1 MSKLHKLQQYQ
12 AIDHKG
18 FKTESSLYNLYMKK
32 PEYLT
37 LSTVMLS
44 DNERDASLVK
54 FYNMF
59 DTMTINSENEMVKWR
74 VSGRGS
80 QNCALEDIIN
90 QAGLRL
96 SIDANFP
103 AVFGANR
110 EHFYMIFDKPLFS
123 QTQIIK
129 NEDDSSHFQIHAE
142 IENGGKTMYEVSLV
156 NDNYDM
162 NVSVSKVA
170 INSRFNVVGAMVPD
184 HLSDRGMKPTFT
196 TEYEMA
202 IRGGKF
208 RMQYEI
214 SGAMIEQG
222 RNYPLALPF
231 RIPTNQGKVTE
242 VTGYINA
249 MDQACLMQAEVIKAK
264 ACLYGKKNWLTDG
277 SVLDLSPGQF
287 QVPSIMGLFE
297 QIAPGNR
304 HYYNTFDLD
313 WLTDLILSKQIAKR
327 SRNNRRVKLVTG
339 EFGAKAFHEAVD
351 AKVGASSPIFTMA
364 NQFIQSGSA
373 SNIGASNPLSFGY
386 QYTQYRAVNGLEF
399 EVEIADWMDDNE
411 FFPQMHPS
419 GLGSAESYRY
429 LIMPENKSSG
439 IYKLKP
445 NNSQLPISKVIP
457 GLRDPFTAG
466 GKGFSPLNMA
476 ASSVDGYEVHHMDY
490 MGLVMTDPEAI
501 VDLRLK
507 V

>member
-18 FKTESSLYNLYMKK
+18 FKTESSLYNLYMKR
-32 PEYLT
+32 PEYLS
-37 LSTVMLS
+37 LSSVMLS
-44 DNERDASLVK
+44 DNEREASLVR
-54 FYNMF
+54 FYNKF
-59 DTMTINSENEMVKWR
+59 PTMNINSENEMVKWR

-80 QNCALEDIIN
+80 QNCILEEVITE
-90 QAGLRL
+90 GGVTMTGG
-96 SIDANFP
+96 SFP
-103 AVFGANR
+103 AVIGSGR
-110 EHFYMIFDKPLFS
+110 VHFYMIFDKPLFS

-129 NEDDSSHFQIHAE
+129 NQDDSAHFQIHE
-142 IENGGKTMYEVSLV
+142 EKTSGGKTMYEVSLV
-156 NDNYDM
+156 NDNYDL
-162 NVSVSKVA
+162 NVSSSKIA
-170 INSRFNVVGAMVPD
+170 IGSRFNVIGGMVAD
-184 HLSDRGMKPTFT
+184 HLSDKGMKPVFT
-196 TEYEMA
+196 SEYEMA

-208 RMQYEI
+208 RMQYEV

-222 RNYPLALPF
+222 RNYPLQLPF
-231 RIPTNQGKVTE
+231 RIPTANGKVVE
-242 VTGYINA
+242 VSGYINA
-249 MDQACLMQAEVIKAK
+249 MDQACLMQSEVLKAK
-264 ACLYGKKNWLTDG
+264 ASLYGKKNWLTDG
-277 SVLDLSPGQF
+277 TVLDLTSNGQF

-304 HYYNTFDLD
+304 HYYNKFDLD
-313 WLTDLILSKQIAKR
+313 WLTDLILSKQIAKK

-351 AKVGASSPIFTMA
+351 AKVGATTPTLVMG
-364 NQFIQSGSA
+364 NQFIQGASA
-373 SNIGASNPLSFGY
+373 SNTGAQNALSFGY

-411 FFPQMHPS
+411 FFPEMHPT
-419 GLGSAESYRY
+419 GLGTKESYRY
-429 LIMPENKSSG
+429 LIMPESNSG

-466 GKGFSPLNMA
+466 GKGFTPLNIA
-476 ASSVDGYEVHHMDY
+476 SSSVDGYEVHHMDY

-501 VDLRLK
+501 IDLRL